1 MRVLAE
7 EGVLLA
13 LGTVLAVMTGIRTD
27 AVFIAG
33 LLLAVSVT
41 GLVEWLHADERW
53 PWRSCPCREIGRAH
67 V

>member
-33 LLLAVSVT
+33 FCWPSPSPDWSNGCMPMNDGRGCLA
-41 GLVEWLHADERW
+41 
-53 PWRSCPCREIGRAH
+53 WRI
-67 V
+67 

>member
-13 LGTVLAVMTGIRTD
+13 LGTVLAVMTGSRTD

-41 GLVEWLHADERW
+41 GLVE
-53 PWRSCPCREIGRAH
+53 
-67 V
+67 

>member
-41 GLVEWLHADERW
+41 GLVEGCMPMNDGRGCLA
-53 PWRSCPCREIGRAH
+53 WRI
-67 V
+67 

>member
-33 LLLAVSVT
+33 LLLAVSVHRT
-41 GLVEWLHADERW
+41 GRMAA
-53 PWRSCPCREIGRAH
+53 CR
-67 V
+67 

>member
-33 LLLAVSVT
+33 LLLAVPHRT
-41 GLVEWLHADERW
+41 GRMAA
-53 PWRSCPCREIGRAH
+53 CR
-67 V
+67 

>member
-41 GLVEWLHADERW
+41 GLVEWLHAMNDGRGCLA
-53 PWRSCPCREIGRAH
+53 WRI
-67 V
+67 

>member
-13 LGTVLAVMTGIRTD
+13 LGTVLAVMTGSRTD

-33 LLLAVSVT
+33 LLLAVSSPDWSN
-41 GLVEWLHADERW
+41 GCMPMNDGRGCLA
-53 PWRSCPCREIGRAH
+53 WRI
-67 V
+67 

>member
-41 GLVEWLHADERW
+41 GLVELAA
-53 PWRSCPCREIGRAH
+53 CR
-67 V
+67 